1 MFWFINKTQKF
12 VINCCEIFLGNFQPI
27 TLMITTENIS
37 QCLSWRR
44 NHANLVK
51 FDCNICYQQNYRFF
65 WNYWTQFKYFLFDKA
80 RNCYFKFNQL
90 ISTSFLIVSLR
101 ETLAKSESTSTDVI
115 KQFKLWLV
123 ITLENSDESFKCVFI
138 QSKTFK
144 SRNEALIRTA
154 GILIAELYK
163 SCINSWKYRS
173 QFRKVVNQ
181 WFMEFGQTIHKTR
194 IWNSWIKLFL
204 QLITDRPFTF

>member
-1 MFWFINKTQKF
+1 M
-12 VINCCEIFLGNFQPI
+12 INCCEIFLGNFQPI
-27 TLMITTENIS
+27 TLIITTENIS

-51 FDCNICYQQNYRFF
+51 FDCNICYQQNDRFF
-65 WNYWTQFKYFLFDKA
+65 WTYWTHQYKFFNSFIKRDISKKWVHIYW
-80 RNCYFKFNQL
+80 CYKTIQTL
-90 ISTSFLIVSLR
+90 ISYNTGKFRWIV
-101 ETLAKSESTSTDVI
+101 
-115 KQFKLWLV
+115 
-123 ITLENSDESFKCVFI
+123 KCVFI

-144 SRNEALIRTA
+144 SRNDALIRTA

-181 WFMEFGQTIHKTR
+181 WFMEFGQTIHNTR